1 MADNKSFEST
11 LHDIVYSIDS
21 GTGLKIIRVT
31 LYFLVLL
38 VIVMLYTASQ
48 FRGLNSEESMDYA
61 QLGRNFSLQDGLVTK
76 CVRPLS
82 MWKMSEH
89 NPDAESHVF
98 GHPDLVHPPAYP
110 ALLSAGFKLFDL
122 MGIDA
127 FVVPEIGQQGSM
139 NAEKWVILTVNH
151 FFAILTGWLLFL
163 LGKRLFSHEI
173 GLIGMSIYFL
183 SDLVWRDSISGLN
196 LSMAIF
202 LIMASFYNM
211 IVSMLNKRAG
221 ETKARWMVPFLFSI
235 VFAALAF
242 LTRYISIAIVP
253 GLCLFAWMMGG
264 RFRGGTRFAVVFIL
278 VYLALIS
285 PWLVRNYQVCGN
297 VAGMVGY
304 SALADTPL
312 YPGNSLA
319 RDLSPSVTISDGI
332 QTLKH
337 KWVLNYSGENQAVVT
352 SMGGGILMAFFLVT
366 FFYHFIRPQVNCLR
380 WSIGVS
386 LLLTVV
392 LAGFFSDSS
401 ISMIHAFWPFVILY
415 ALAFFYI
422 LIDRL
427 DLGVRLY
434 NIGLKCLLV
443 MLSMLPFILT
453 LMPPH
458 VKSSYPPYLPSVI
471 SDVSELL
478 NPREVMCT
486 DMPWATAWYGDRVSI
501 LLPKDTEQF
510 FTINDEKRY
519 ISGLYITTI
528 TKNKP
533 FVRELLS
540 GPEQSWLP
548 LVTGR
553 TPRDFPLKQGTSLL
567 GQDQVFYSD
576 RNRWSSASESAE

>member
-1 MADNKSFEST
+1 MADNNSFEST

-31 LYFLVLL
+31 LYFLILL
-38 VIVMLYTASQ
+38 VVVMVYTASQ

-61 QLGRNFSLQDGLVTK
+61 QLGRNFSLQDGLATK

-82 MWKMSEH
+82 MWKISER
-89 NPDAESHVF
+89 NPEADVQVF
-98 GHPDLVHPPAYP
+98 GHPDLFHPPVYP
-110 ALLSAGFKLFDL
+110 MVLSAGFKLFDL

-127 FVVPEIGQQGSM
+127 FVAPEIGQKGSM

-151 FFAILTGWLLFL
+151 VFSILTGWLVFL
-163 LGKRLFSHEI
+163 LGKRLFSREI
-173 GLIGMSIYFL
+173 GLLGMTIYFL

-196 LSMAIF
+196 VSMAIF
-202 LIMASFYNM
+202 FIVASFYTM

-221 ETKARWMVPFLFSI
+221 EAKMSWVVPFLFSI
-235 VFAALAF
+235 IFAALAF
-242 LTRYISIAIVP
+242 LTRYIAIAVVP
-253 GLCLFAWMMGG
+253 GLCLFAWLMGG
-264 RFRGGTRFAVVFIL
+264 RFRGGTRFAVIFL
-278 VYLALIS
+278 LLFAALIT

-297 VAGMVGY
+297 AAGMAGY
-304 SALADTPL
+304 TALADSPL

-319 RDLSPSVTISDGI
+319 RDLDPTVSFSESI
-332 QTLKH
+332 QTLKQ
-337 KWVLNYSGENQAVVT
+337 KWMLNYSGEHKALVT
-352 SMGGGILMAFFLVT
+352 SMGGGFFMAFFLVT
-366 FFYHFIRPQVNCLR
+366 FFYHFIRPQVNYLR
-380 WSIGVS
+380 WSIGIS
-386 LLLTVV
+386 LLLTVG
-392 LAGFFSDSS
+392 LAGFFSESS
-401 ISMIHAFWPFVILY
+401 MMMIHAFWPFVVLY

-422 LIDRL
+422 LVDRL

-434 NIGLKCLLV
+434 NTGLKALMVLLGTI
-443 MLSMLPFILT
+443 PFWFT

-458 VKSSYPPYLPSVI
+458 VKGSYPPYLPSVI

-501 LLPKDTEQF
+501 LLPKDIEQF
-510 FTINDEKRY
+510 YTVNDEKRY

-533 FVRELLS
+533 FVRELLD

-548 LVTGR
+548 LITGR
-553 TPRDFPLKQGTSLL
+553 TPRDFPLKQGTTLL
-567 GQDQVFYSD
+567 RQDQVFYSD
-576 RNRWSSASESAE
+576 RNRWNSAESEE